1 MILNN
6 KRRGMAFEREFCKFL
21 ADRGYW
27 VHFISPAP
35 NGAQPFDVIAVKNG
49 IAYAIDCKT
58 SASDRFSYSRLEQ
71 NQVLA
76 FEKWIKCR
84 NTEPMI
90 AVKYADRIYL
100 VFYRVLK
107 LEGAVILSGE
117 YELGDEL

>member
-6 KRRGMAFEREFCKFL
+6 KRRGTAFEQEFCKFL

-49 IAYAIDCKT
+49 IAYAFDCKT
-58 SASDRFSYSRLEQ
+58 SALERFPYSRLEQ
-71 NQVLA
+71 NQIMA

-90 AVKYADRIYL
+90 AIKYNKRIYL
-100 VFYRVLK
+100 VFYRILK
-107 LEGAVILSGE
+107 LEGSVMLSGE